1 MIAKRILRP
10 KAASNF
16 ARLGAYLLSEK
27 TGLEGD
33 ASSLT
38 FGYILSESGAAGR
51 VGAVRITNCAAES
64 PSLAVKEIFATQALN
79 KRSRSDR
86 TYHLVVAFEPG
97 ERPTQAQLQD
107 IEDTLCEAIGLGAHQ
122 RISTIHTDRAH
133 LHLHIAINKIAPQ
146 TLRCV
151 EPFYDKRKL
160 MAACEALEKKH
171 GLTQTNHGRSQAGR
185 PKGRPADL
193 EVHAAEASFLSFVKD
208 KIEAALPEALNRKAD
223 WSGVHALLAQE
234 SLTLKRRGAGLIIAD
249 AKTSLAV
256 KASAVNRAF
265 SMKELTGR
273 LGPFEGARPPEAQD
287 TYGRAPLP
295 RQKALALY
303 AAYVS
308 QRKEGLEA
316 LKKARQASTEARAAI
331 YLSFKEHL
339 KDVKRSGLT
348 GSGKKARRRDL
359 RSLRSQALAALDA
372 KARKEKAEIEGA
384 YTFTWIGFLEARALA
399 GDMPALG
406 ALRRSKNQSAKI
418 AADFLSAADPLLART
433 ILLKDAN
440 PQIRAGGQV
449 HYKTADGGALTD
461 EAARVRVD
469 KTSYQ
474 AAFLALSLAAER
486 FSGQAL
492 LIEGTEAFKDQA
504 TQIAAALNLCLTF
517 GDPALEAERQEL
529 TLGPGGGPPPSP
541 AFFQFIFEQNTMAH
555 IQSPG
560 YIVRAFSPK
569 DAGQALY
576 HGLESLKDGSQILLL
591 RKEDVMLAK
600 PATPEE
606 SAKDQTLPK
615 GSVLTLNRTGKIEAR
630 SRA

>member
-1 MIAKRILRP
+1 
-10 KAASNF
+10 
-16 ARLGAYLLSEK
+16 
-27 TGLEGD
+27 
-33 ASSLT
+33 
-38 FGYILSESGAAGR
+38 
-51 VGAVRITNCAAES
+51 
-64 PSLAVKEIFATQALN
+64 
-79 KRSRSDR
+79 
-86 TYHLVVAFEPG
+86 
-97 ERPTQAQLQD
+97 
-107 IEDTLCEAIGLGAHQ
+107 
-122 RISTIHTDRAH
+122 RAH

-208 KIEAALPEALNRKAD
+208 KIEAALLEALNRKAD

-273 LGPFEGARPPEAQD
+273 LGPFEGAHAPEAQD

-295 RQKALALY
+295 RQKAQALY
-303 AAYVS
+303 AAYLS
-308 QRKEGLEA
+308 QRQEGLAA
-316 LKKARQASTEARAAI
+316 LRKARQESAAERNAI
-331 YLSFKEHL
+331 YANFAVYLT
-339 KDVKRSGLT
+339 DVKRSGLT
-348 GSGKKARRRDL
+348 GLGKRARRREL
-359 RSLRSQALAALDA
+359 RALRSQALATLDA
-372 KARKEKAEIEGA
+372 NARKQRAEIESA
-384 YTFTWIGFLEARALA
+384 YTFTWIGFLERQALA
-399 GDMPALG
+399 GDMTALE
-406 ALRRSKNQSAKI
+406 ALRRSKNPNAAAAI
-418 AADFLSAADPLLART
+418 ALLSAADPSHACT

-440 PQIRAGGQV
+440 PQIREGGHV

-492 LIEGTEAFKDQA
+492 LIEGTEAFKHQA
-504 TQIAAALNLCLTF
+504 TQIAAALNLCLIF
-517 GDPALEAERQEL
+517 SDPALEAERQEL
-529 TLGPGGGPPPSP
+529 ILGPGGGPPPSP
-541 AFFQFIFEQNTMAH
+541 AFFQFIFEHTMAH

-560 YIVRAFSPK
+560 FSVRAFSPK

-576 HGLESLKDGSQILLL
+576 HGLESLKDGTQILLL
-591 RKEDVMLAK
+591 RKGDVMLAK
-600 PATPEE
+600 PAAPDE
-606 SAKDQTLPK
+606 AARVQALPK
-615 GSVLTLNRTGKIEAR
+615 GAVLTLNRTGKIEAR
-630 SRA
+630 SRT